1 MAFIIKNR
9 SDVQKLLRKNQFSEL
24 LQLANELD
32 GEYGK
37 VTATL
42 LMKDLM
48 EHQAGKLFVTLYKKG
63 AILPMRGKPG
73 PKVGA
78 KRKSSPS
85 PKLDEAVSELE
96 PEEPEPELGPEPE
109 PEPEHEPVD
118 ENEFEVEEQR
128 AFDTPPKKS
137 KSKK

>member
-85 PKLDEAVSELE
+85 PKQGEPVEERELE
-96 PEEPEPELGPEPE
+96 PEEPEQEQ
-109 PEPEHEPVD
+109 EPEHEPVD
-118 ENEFEVEEQR
+118 ENEFEAEEER
-128 AFDTPPKKS
+128 AFDTPSKRS
-137 KSKK
+137 KSRK